1 MSDLETLFSQWQAKE
16 AYAARPEISD
26 DEAHKACDAANA
38 IVREM
43 LGVPAV
49 SAADL
54 ALKLVAFTAD
64 GAFEAGPASG
74 PGSDA
79 LWTEIRRLAG
89 VA

>member
-16 AYAARPEISD
+16 AYAERPEISD

-38 IVREM
+38 LVREM

-54 ALKLVAFTAD
+54 ARKIVAFTAD
-64 GAFEAGPASG
+64 GAFEAGPESG

>member
-1 MSDLETLFSQWQAKE
+1 MKTIEALFADWRAKE

-38 IVREM
+38 LVREM

-54 ALKLVAFTAD
+54 ARKLIAFTAD

>member
-1 MSDLETLFSQWQAKE
+1 M
-16 AYAARPEISD
+16 
-26 DEAHKACDAANA
+26 HKACDAANA
-38 IVREM
+38 VVAEM
-43 LGVPAV
+43 LHVPAV

-64 GAFEAGPASG
+64 GAFEAGPESG